1 MEGLLPISDAASAF
15 IQKHFSNRGKI
26 YIGLDSAVGTG
37 HPVTLTM
44 ALILVPVAVFLAFIL
59 PGNKVVPLAD
69 LACIPYMLV
78 LITPIVHENG
88 FRGLLVGIVV
98 LAVGFYIATDLS
110 PLITSA
116 AANVN
121 FDMGGAAA
129 ISSICDGANPL
140 TWLIVRFGTIGTY
153 IGLIVLAVGDVALAL
168 WNRKRILRE
177 AAELHEESAEAAA
190 QK

>member
-1 MEGLLPISDAASAF
+1 
-15 IQKHFSNRGKI
+15 
-26 YIGLDSAVGTG
+26 
-37 HPVTLTM
+37 
-44 ALILVPVAVFLAFIL
+44 
-59 PGNKVVPLAD
+59 
-69 LACIPYMLV
+69 
-78 LITPIVHENG
+78 
-88 FRGLLVGIVV
+88 
-98 LAVGFYIATDLS
+98 
-110 PLITSA
+110 
-116 AANVN
+116 
-121 FDMGGAAA
+121 MGGAAA